1 MKTRVLWVEDSAR
14 LELRN
19 LTAPI
24 YISGEYD
31 LILAE
36 DATNAMR
43 HLQKQEYDA
52 VILDMR
58 LPPGMDE
65 HWIKIYREKE
75 QDKAYARLGLELANW
90 MFNGHTFPY
99 APPAWIKPQYVGIFT
114 VENDPSLHVRLKALN
129 IEVFR
134 HKAAGMPDTILI
146 DIIQEIK
153 VKKSNKGGGKGVE
166 DGNSL

>member
-1 MKTRVLWVEDSAR
+1 MKLMKTRVLWVEDSAR

-24 YISGEYD
+24 YISGKYD
-31 LILAE
+31 LNLAE
-36 DATNAMR
+36 DATSAVR
-43 HLQKQEYDA
+43 YLQTKEYDA

-65 HWIKIYREKE
+65 HWIKIYRERDE
-75 QDKAYARLGLELANW
+75 DKAYARLGMELANW

-99 APPAWIKPQYVGIFT
+99 SPPKWIKPQHVGIFT
-114 VENDPSLHVRLKALN
+114 VENDSNLHVRLRALKV
-129 IEVFR
+129 EVFQ

-146 DIIQEIK
+146 DIIRQIEEQK
-153 VKKSNKGGGKGVE
+153 AKT
-166 DGNSL
+166 GNNQGD